1 MDIFK
6 YSTALDRIT
15 SIKVVNIHRHH
26 GAIDAVDAVVMRGK
40 SQLANPYPMHDRSDT
55 ERSRVINEFRRYL
68 FKRLQD
74 KNSPQYR
81 EIKRLTALY
90 KKQGSLTLACCCKPK
105 PCHADVIKSAILN
118 LSMDI

>member
-6 YSTALDRIT
+6 YSAALDRIT
-15 SIKVVNIHRHH
+15 SINVVNIHRYH
-26 GAIDAVDAVVMRGK
+26 GAIDAIVMRGK
-40 SQLANPYPMHDRSDT
+40 SQLANPYPMRNRSDA

-90 KKQGSLTLACCCKPK
+90 KKQGNLTLACCCKPK